1 MNKLVLAA
9 VLLAAPL
16 AARADIGLRGGLE
29 ANIATHTS
37 STGTQTLTDNWPL
50 SADVMLSYWAPGS
63 IISFDAEFAREF
75 YASPPT
81 GASGGISWVFRPG
94 IRLSPP
100 VLPIYFRA
108 ALPLNIENTN
118 PRETVDLR
126 LGVGLTFPLVLFK
139 IYLEA
144 DADFP
149 ISSESSRNISAFNA
163 YSVWLASGVDFK
175 F

>member
-1 MNKLVLAA
+1 VNKIVLAA
-9 VLLAAPL
+9 ALLAAPL
-16 AARADIGLRGGLE
+16 AARADIGLRAALE
-29 ANIATHTS
+29 ANIATHANGS
-37 STGTQTLTDNWPL
+37 TQTLTDNWPL

-75 YASPPT
+75 YASPPS

-108 ALPLNIENTN
+108 ALPLNIDNTN

-139 IYLEA
+139 IFLEA

-163 YSVWLASGVDFK
+163 YSVWIASGVDFK